1 MFSTRE
7 NRQRENTRGHRL
19 VRPYFFRLLTHKKT
33 VFYLVYLE
41 NESLAKFSARL
52 SEQEKIERVLP
63 LPEMSEWAIE
73 R

>member
-1 MFSTRE
+1 
-7 NRQRENTRGHRL
+7 
-19 VRPYFFRLLTHKKT
+19 LLTHKKT